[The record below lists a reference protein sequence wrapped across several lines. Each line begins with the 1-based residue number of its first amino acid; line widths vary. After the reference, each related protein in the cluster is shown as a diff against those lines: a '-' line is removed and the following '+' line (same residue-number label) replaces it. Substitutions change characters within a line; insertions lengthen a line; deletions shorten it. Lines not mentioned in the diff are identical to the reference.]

1 MVNPLKIIFPWF
13 FERTRLGTQ
22 VDLATHVAPN
32 IIVCIEARRD
42 LKHEKHEEQKM
53 KANAQQEQAADNEVD
68 LDKVK
73 GSLDS
78 FFVHGFRAY
87 RNLDEADE
95 GVFVMEYRALKIL
108 KKFHDGFNKFVGSG
122 KLNDLTKAKLVEIAA
137 KYKALTNKL
146 EPQLEEMDQRIRR
159 ERAGRHLVRDISVNQ
174 WVAIYFQ
181 MRHRC
186 SHLRRMSSKLNS
198 EEHRILHELDGLLK
212 DPSDRNA
219 QKIVNEFSAKFAPA
233 LDAVVAD
240 AIFVEHMITR
250 LRLRLDD
257 YTAQEQQQMQKL
269 LSEGFPKETIDEIN
283 KELVTKLEQERKSD
297 ILREYE
303 EARAM
308 VNIMHQSEELALAA

>member
-1 MVNPLKIIFPWF
+1 MVNLLKFIAPWF

-22 VDLATHVAPN
+22 VDLSTHIAPN
-32 IIVCIEARRD
+32 LVVCIEARRD
-42 LKHEKHEEQKM
+42 LKHEKKEERMM
-53 KANAQQEQAADNEVD
+53 KANAQKEQAADKEVD

-78 FFVHGFRAY
+78 FFVHDIRAE
-87 RNLDEADE
+87 RSLDEADE

-108 KKFHDGFNKFVGSG
+108 KKFHDKFNKFVGSG
-122 KLNDLTKAKLVEIAA
+122 KLNDLVRAKLTEIAA
-137 KYKALTNKL
+137 RYKALITKL

-159 ERAGRHLVRDISVNQ
+159 ERAGRHMVRDISVRQ

-198 EEHRILHELDGLLK
+198 EEHKILHELDRLLK
-212 DPSDRNA
+212 DASDKNA
-219 QKIVNEFSAKFAPA
+219 QKIIDEFSTKFAPA
-233 LDAVVAD
+233 LDSVVAD
-240 AIFVEHMITR
+240 SIFVEHMVTR

-257 YTAQEQQQMQKL
+257 YTTQEKQQMQKL
-269 LSEGFPKETIDEIN
+269 LGEGFPKETIDEIN
-283 KELVTKLEQERKSD
+283 GELVTKLEQERKSD